1 MSLENNIDTSNHIG
15 MLLFNICAAF
25 SDMERELIRE
35 RVKAGLDSAK
45 QQGRKGGRP
54 KALTH
59 DTAETIRELRR
70 AGKMSV
76 TKICETMKVSRSV
89 FYRCIN
95 QNSQV

>member
-25 SDMERELIRE
+25 SEMERVLIRE
-35 RVKAGLDSAK
+35 RVKAGLDSAR
-45 QQGRKGGRP
+45 QQGRT
-54 KALTH
+54 KALTE
-59 DTAETIRELRR
+59 DKAEAIRVLRQ

-76 TKICETMKVSRSV
+76 KKICETMKVSRSV

-95 QNSQV
+95 LECKGS